1 MKRLLLFSI
10 LCFIIFSTCKKED
23 DLSSEK
29 TLFKFGFLKA
39 NNPSLTDDIVDTVTG
54 PAVRITVPHS
64 TDISMLKA
72 VFKHSSRATVTVGG
86 VAQSSG
92 STANDFTSTVVY
104 TVVAEDKSTASYSI
118 SVAREP
124 SPEKEIKSFKF
135 EKANN
140 PSLAADA
147 VGTIDGKN
155 ISVTVSSGAELSAL
169 KATFT
174 LSPRAALK
182 IGTTVQVDKT
192 TVNSYSSPVTY
203 TVVAEDGSTTDYTV
217 TVTRLFSSEKSILSY
232 AFEKAKNPALL
243 YDIQATIDQQ
253 GRKITCS
260 FPEGAAKD
268 QLVATFTASS
278 RATVKVG
285 SVEQQSGVTPNNFS
299 SPVAYQVVAEDGS
312 AVNYTFE
319 VSPEQLPTVDQVKV
333 ANKVK
338 ALLVHRLHQ
347 NNQTPF
353 SGVEIVP
360 ITSSKYLSQKP
371 SNALPFD
378 CGYLGSDGK
387 VYVSKAMLP
396 EQKAF
401 FKSDDQAVL
410 YYLCQAFLKH
420 YFNRNEMPIWLKVGF
435 AAFES
440 GIRPGDDEIK
450 AAISSYGGSI
460 PSFAELNNTTS
471 YSGKNG
477 QAIAYTFGEFMGV
490 YKCWE
495 YFNILDVNSQGITVA
510 SWWYNV
516 ETVDKLYNMWKR
528 YLDIRILSS
537 NSSVRPTW
545 QQETANFRLMYSN
558 ANAFNFPHFS
568 TTLENAYAEYKT
580 KLKVAHSEKLTYL
593 TMLECEFAQ
602 VEGTTCGNR
611 YTGGTAWSSG
621 VSSTCAKNTSDL
633 GMFTGLLRHELAHA
647 FQAIIVKGGGFL
659 PAWLN
664 EGFPSFMDEGVLT
677 VEKKTQYRADANKSL
692 ADATAYFKHKPTYD
706 DIAVYPNP
714 YFNYYL
720 LGQIMYEF
728 IYSNGGYDAVIEVTK
743 DPLEGFKKIGY
754 ATPEEFMNGYYAY
767 FDANWKQ

>member
-1 MKRLLLFSI
+1 MKKLLLFSI
-10 LCFIIFSTCKKED
+10 VCFIVFSTCKKED

-39 NNPSLTDDIVDTVTG
+39 NNPSLTDDIIDTVTG
-54 PAVRITVPHS
+54 PAVRITVPYS
-64 TDISMLKA
+64 TDITKLKA
-72 VFKHSSRATVTVGG
+72 TFNHSSRATVTVGG

-92 STANDFTSTVVY
+92 STANDFTTTVMY

-118 SVAREP
+118 TVAKEP

-147 VGTIDGKN
+147 VGTISEKN
-155 ISVTVSSGAELSAL
+155 ISVTVSSGADLSAL

-174 LSPRAALK
+174 LSPRATLK
-182 IGTTVQVDKT
+182 VGNVVQVDKT
-192 TVNSYSSPVTY
+192 TTNSYTSPVTY
-203 TVVAEDGSTTDYTV
+203 TVAAEDGTTTDYTI
-217 TVTRLFSSEKSILSY
+217 TVTRLLSSEKSLLSF
-232 AFEKAKNPALL
+232 AFEKVKNAALS

-253 GRKITCS
+253 SHKLTCA
-260 FPEGAAKD
+260 FPEDIAKD
-268 QLVATFTASS
+268 QLVATFTASN

-285 SVEQQSGVTPNNFS
+285 SVEQQSGVTPNNFN

-312 AVNYTFE
+312 TVSYTFE
-319 VSPEQLPTVDQVKV
+319 VSPELLPTIDQVKV
-333 ANKVK
+333 ANKIK
-338 ALLVHRLHQ
+338 ALSVHRLHQ
-347 NNQTPF
+347 NNQTSFP
-353 SGVEIVP
+353 GVEIVP
-360 ITSSKYLSQKP
+360 ITSTKYMSQKP

-378 CGYLGSDGK
+378 CGYLGADGK
-387 VYVSKAMLP
+387 VYVSKPMLP

-401 FKSDDQAVL
+401 FKSDDQVVL
-410 YYLCQAFLKH
+410 YYLCQAFLNH

-440 GIRPGDDEIK
+440 GIRPDDGEIK
-450 AAISSYGGSI
+450 TAINSYGGSI
-460 PSFAELNNTTS
+460 PSFTELNNSTTFAS
-471 YSGKNG
+471 KNG
-477 QAIAYTFGEFMGV
+477 QNIAYTFGEFMGV

-528 YLDIRILSS
+528 YVELRILSS
-537 NSSVRPTW
+537 NSSGRPTW
-545 QQETANFRLMYSN
+545 QQESSNFRLMYSN
-558 ANAFNFPHFS
+558 ANSFNFPHFS

-580 KLKVAHSEKLTYL
+580 KLKVSHSEKLTYL
-593 TMLECEFAQ
+593 TMSECEFAQ
-602 VEGTTCGNR
+602 VDGTTCGNR

-664 EGFPSFMDEGVLT
+664 EGFPSFMSDGVLT
-677 VEKKTQYRADANKSL
+677 AEKKNQYRADANKSL
-692 ADATAYFKHKPTYD
+692 ADATAYFKRKPTYD

-728 IYSNGGYDAVIEVTK
+728 IYSKGGYDAVVEVTK

-754 ATPEEFMNGYYAY
+754 TSPEEFMDAYYAY